1 MGGLCRRLRQ
11 RLPAN
16 VLRQLDRHDQGRPT
30 RRPRLQADRKQHR
43 RGRQEEKQ
51 GYELAFMSLIS
62 NYYLQFYL
70 PLGGITI
77 KPHQIRNHMWIF
89 INCLI
94 VNPSFDSQTKE
105 NMTLAQNKFGSK
117 CTLSP
122 KFFTQLGKVGR
133 YSMERFKLFHFS
145 LFPFTFHHPPLFL
158 SLGSSRV
165 CWRGPSSSRTWT

>member
-1 MGGLCRRLRQ
+1 
-11 RLPAN
+11 
-16 VLRQLDRHDQGRPT
+16 
-30 RRPRLQADRKQHR
+30 
-43 RGRQEEKQ
+43 
-51 GYELAFMSLIS
+51 MSLIS

-70 PLGGITI
+70 PSGGITI

-133 YSMERFKLFHFS
+133 YSWEN
-145 LFPFTFHHPPLFL
+145 
-158 SLGSSRV
+158 
-165 CWRGPSSSRTWT
+165 